1 MTHHPIQ
8 VPHYKTILVALDLHD
23 DVAVVLSQACFLAKQ
38 YQAKLHLVHV
48 LPHVYTSVPYAYDF
62 QSEMEKDAEKRLS
75 KVQSESAYPVTES
88 HLITGS
94 PKHEIL
100 ELAKKIHA
108 DLLVVGSH
116 GKHGVQL
123 LLGSTAN
130 SLLHGAVC
138 DVLTVRINYSGR
150 GQAHGPYQHLV
161 VASDL
166 REDGRKVLARAQQF
180 VADFKA
186 SWEVVHV
193 VPDEATL
200 ASIYVPNIEE
210 DIAKH
215 AEERMKKL
223 AQEYVL
229 KDSEVHVLRGDA
241 KLEISDYLISTH
253 ADLLVVGSH
262 GRSLLQS
269 AFLGST
275 ANALLHGAKQDVLVV
290 KI

>member
-1 MTHHPIQ
+1 MS
-8 VPHYKTILVALDLHD
+8 YKKILVALDLHD
-23 DVAVVLSQACFLAKQ
+23 DIAVVLSQAGFLAER

-62 QSEMEKDAEKRLS
+62 QTEIEKEAQKRLDKIKAES
-75 KVQSESAYPVTES
+75 KFSFEA
-88 HLITGS
+88 HLLIGS

-100 ELAKKIHA
+100 NLAKELKA

-138 DVLTVRINYSGR
+138 DVLTIRIDYSGR
-150 GQAHGPYQHLV
+150 GQAHGPYKHLV

-166 REDGRKVLARAQQF
+166 RHDGRKVLNRAKNM
-180 VADFKA
+180 VDDFKA
-186 SWEVVHV
+186 TWEIVHV

-210 DIAKH
+210 DLAKQADTH
-215 AEERMKKL
+215 MQELSEEYL
-223 AQEYVL
+223 L
-229 KDSEVHVLRGDA
+229 KPNQVHVLRGEARD
-241 KLEISDYLISTH
+241 EIANFVEQTH

-275 ANALLHGAKQDVLVV
+275 ANAVLHGAKQDVLVI

>member
-1 MTHHPIQ
+1 MSKPINLSS
-8 VPHYKTILVALDLHD
+8 YKIILVALDLHD
-23 DVAVVLSQACFLAKQ
+23 DVSVVLSQAGFLAKQ
-38 YQAKLHLVHV
+38 YQAKLHIVHV

-62 QSEMEKDAEKRLS
+62 QAEMEKDAEKRLA
-75 KVQSESAYPVTES
+75 KVKSESVYPVTEA
-88 HLITGS
+88 HLVTGS

-130 SLLHGAVC
+130 SVLHGAVC
-138 DVLTVRINYSGR
+138 DVLTIRIDYSGR
-150 GQAHGPYQHLV
+150 GEAHGPYHHLV

-166 REDGRKVLARAQQF
+166 REEGRKVLARAQCF
-180 VADFKA
+180 VQDFKA
-186 SWEVVHV
+186 TWEVVHV

-210 DIAKH
+210 DLAKQ
-215 AEERMKKL
+215 AEIRIKKL
-223 AQEYVL
+223 AHEYQL
-229 KDSEVHVLRGDA
+229 KESEVHVLRGEA
-241 KLEISDYLISTH
+241 KLEISDYLTSSH
-253 ADLLVVGSH
+253 SDLLVVGSH

>member
-1 MTHHPIQ
+1 MTRLSN
-8 VPHYKTILVALDLHD
+8 YKTILVALDLHD
-23 DVAVVLSQACFLAKQ
+23 DVAVVLSQAGFLAKQ
-38 YQAKLHLVHV
+38 YQAKLHIVHV
-48 LPHVYTSVPYAYDF
+48 LPHVYTSVPFAYDF
-62 QSEMEKDAEKRLS
+62 QAEMEKEAERRLA
-75 KVQSESAYPVTES
+75 KVKTES
-88 HLITGS
+88 TFEFKTHLLTGS

-100 ELAKKIHA
+100 NLAKEIHA

-138 DVLTVRINYSGR
+138 DVLTVRIDYSGR
-150 GQAHGPYQHLV
+150 GEPHGPYKHLV

-166 REDGRKVLARAQQF
+166 RHDGRKVLARAEKF
-180 VADFKA
+180 VKDFGA
-186 SWEVVHV
+186 TWEIVHV

-200 ASIYVPNIEE
+200 ASVYVPNIEE
-210 DIAKH
+210 DLAKQ
-215 AEERMKKL
+215 AEVQIKEL
-223 AQEYVL
+223 AREYHL
-229 KDSEVHVLRGDA
+229 KDSEVHVLRGES
-241 KLEISDYLISTH
+241 KSEINHFVEATH

-262 GRSLLQS
+262 GRPLIQA

-275 ANALLHGAKQDVLVV
+275 ANAVLHGAKQDVLVV

>member
-1 MTHHPIQ
+1 MN
-8 VPHYKTILVALDLHD
+8 YKKILVALDLHD
-23 DVAVVLSQACFLAKQ
+23 DIAVVLSQAGFLAER
-38 YQAKLHLVHV
+38 YRAELHLVHV

-62 QSEMEKDAEKRLS
+62 QTEMEKEAERRLEKVKADS
-75 KVQSESAYPVTES
+75 KFKFET
-88 HLITGS
+88 HLLIGS

-100 ELAKKIHA
+100 NLAKELKA

-138 DVLTVRINYSGR
+138 DVLTVRIDYSGR
-150 GQAHGPYQHLV
+150 GEAHGPYKHLV

-166 REDGRKVLARAQQF
+166 RHDGRKVLNKAKIM
-180 VADFKA
+180 VDDFKA
-186 SWEVVHV
+186 TWEIIHV

-210 DIAKH
+210 DLARN
-215 AEERMKKL
+215 ADVQMQELSEEYGLGINQVR
-223 AQEYVL
+223 
-229 KDSEVHVLRGDA
+229 VLRGEARD
-241 KLEISDYLISTH
+241 EIAGFVESTH

-275 ANALLHGAKQDVLVV
+275 ANAVLHGAKQDVLVI